1 MIKQVIVVEGKSDI
15 ARVCMAVD
23 ADMIATEGFTLRPEV
38 IERIRLAYE
47 KRGIII
53 LTDPDGP
60 GERIRKRLIKLFPK
74 ALNAF
79 VPKEEAS
86 TKDDVGIED
95 ASPESIRKALNKL
108 RISSLEDSCLFSEE
122 DLFKGGLIGKAD
134 SSSKREAVGAVLGI
148 GYSNAKQF
156 LKRLNHYGVTREEW
170 ENALQVCQK
179 ECSC

>member
-15 ARVCMAVD
+15 ARVSMAVD

-74 ALNAF
+74 ALNA
-79 VPKEEAS
+79 S

-95 ASPESIRKALNKL
+95 ASPESIRKALYKL
-108 RISSLEDSCLFSEE
+108 RISSLEDSRLFSEE

-134 SSSKREAVGAVLGI
+134 SSAKREAVGAVLGI
-148 GYSNAKQF
+148 GYGNAKQF

-179 ECSC
+179 ESSC

>member
-1 MIKQVIVVEGKSDI
+1 MQQEIDMIKQVIVVEGKSDI
-15 ARVCMAVD
+15 ARVSMAVD

-38 IERIRLAYE
+38 IERIRLAHE

-79 VPKEEAS
+79 VPKDEAS

-95 ASPESIRKALNKL
+95 ASPESIRKALYKL
-108 RISSLEDSCLFSEE
+108 RISSLEDS
-122 DLFKGGLIGKAD
+122 
-134 SSSKREAVGAVLGI
+134 RVLGI
-148 GYSNAKQF
+148 GYGNAKQF

-179 ECSC
+179 ESSC

>member
-15 ARVCMAVD
+15 ARVSMAVD

-38 IERIRLAYE
+38 IERIRLAHE

-79 VPKEEAS
+79 VPKDEAS

-95 ASPESIRKALNKL
+95 ASPESIRKALYKL
-108 RISSLEDSCLFSEE
+108 RISSLEDSRLFSEE

-134 SSSKREAVGAVLGI
+134 SSAKGKQLVL
-148 GYSNAKQF
+148 F
-156 LKRLNHYGVTREEW
+156 LV
-170 ENALQVCQK
+170 
-179 ECSC
+179 